1 MRRRDPLL
9 AMSFILGLLA
19 LALPLGEARWTAAPL
34 TLWLLA
40 LVAVALLFTPL
51 RPWGRRGG
59 VRWGM
64 PGPMPSSRDAPAT
77 RPTALRSAPLGFDR
91 EAIERV
97 AHPTSPPL
105 RGGEGRSEMVAEAA
119 LAFAGSVAGA
129 AALYLLLAAG
139 AAGGEAAGLWL
150 GLVALTLLVWR
161 ALERGAALGM
171 ASRSPLVD
179 LAIPLLFGL
188 WLLYLWQLL
197 AEGFAIPEVLLP
209 APGRIAAVLAGS
221 LPVLGDDFVQ
231 TFLKSMVPGY
241 LIGCGAGF
249 LTGVLVDREPFLQR
263 GLLPIGNLVSALPIV
278 GVAPIMVMWF
288 GFDWQSKAA
297 VVVIMTFFPMLVNTI
312 AGLGALGR
320 IERDLMR
327 TYAASYGQTLRFA
340 RLQAALPFLFTAL
353 KVNSTLALI
362 GAIVAEFFGTPIH
375 GMGFRISAGVG
386 RMDLPLVWATIAVA
400 ALTGSAVY
408 GGIAL
413 LERSLTFW
421 HPSFRKVS

>member
-1 MRRRDPLL
+1 VRRVDPVVAVFLL
-9 AMSFILGLLA
+9 LGLVA
-19 LALPLGEARWTAAPL
+19 LGLPLGEARWTGWPL
-34 TLWLLA
+34 ILWL
-40 LVAVALLFTPL
+40 VALACAGSLLLAPL
-51 RPWGRRGG
+51 RPWERGGG
-59 VRWGM
+59 VRWGIPPRM
-64 PGPMPSSRDAPAT
+64 PNGRKTPAH
-77 RPTALRSAPLGFDR
+77 S
-91 EAIERV
+91 
-97 AHPTSPPL
+97 TSPSL
-105 RGGEGRSEMVAEAA
+105 RGGEGLASAVALAASEAA
-119 LAFAGSVAGA
+119 LALAGSLAGA
-129 AALYLLLAAG
+129 VALYLLLAAG
-139 AAGGEAAGLWL
+139 AAGAEAAGLWL
-150 GLVALTLLVWR
+150 GLLALTLLVWR
-161 ALERGAALGM
+161 TLERGAGLGE
-171 ASRSPLVD
+171 ATRSRLID

-197 AEGFAIPEVLLP
+197 TEGFDVPVVLLP
-209 APGRIAAVLAGS
+209 PPSRIAAVLFAS
-221 LPVLGDDFVQ
+221 LPVLGADFVQ

-249 LTGVLVDREPFLQR
+249 LTGVLVDRVPFLQR

-278 GVAPIMVMWF
+278 GIAPIMVMWF

-297 VVVIMTFFPMLVNTI
+297 VVVVMTFFPMLVSTI

-327 TYAASYGQTLRFA
+327 TYAASYGQTLRLA

-362 GAIVAEFFGTPIH
+362 GAIVAEFFGTPIQ

-386 RMDLPLVWATIAVA
+386 RMDIPLVWATIWVA
-400 ALTGSAVY
+400 ALTGSAAY

-421 HPSFRKVS
+421 HPSFRKLS

>member
-1 MRRRDPLL
+1 MRRDPLVTVFL
-9 AMSFILGLLA
+9 VLGLVA
-19 LALPLGEARWTAAPL
+19 LALPLGEARWTRGAL
-34 TLWLLA
+34 ILWLFALA
-40 LVAVALLFTPL
+40 AAALLLAPR
-51 RPWGRRGG
+51 RPWGRN
-59 VRWGM
+59 
-64 PGPMPSSRDAPAT
+64 AT
-77 RPTALRSAPLGFDR
+77 F
-91 EAIERV
+91 
-97 AHPTSPPL
+97 PPR
-105 RGGEGRSEMVAEAA
+105 RGGEGLASSAA
-119 LAFAGSVAGA
+119 LALAGSLAGA

-139 AAGGEAAGLWL
+139 AVGPEAAGLWL
-150 GLVALTLLVWR
+150 GLLALALLVWR
-161 ALERGAALGM
+161 ALERGAALGD
-171 ASRSPLVD
+171 AVRSPAID
-179 LAIPLLFGL
+179 LAIPLFFGL

-209 APGRIAAVLAGS
+209 PPSHIATVLVAS
-221 LPVLGDDFVQ
+221 LPVLGEDFVQ

-241 LIGCGAGF
+241 VIGCGAGF
-249 LTGVLVDREPFLQR
+249 LTGVLIDRVPYLQR

-278 GVAPIMVMWF
+278 GIAPIMVMWF

-297 VVVIMTFFPMLVNTI
+297 VVVIMTFFPMLVSTI

-375 GMGFRISAGVG
+375 GMGFRISASVG
-386 RMDLPLVWATIAVA
+386 RMDIPLVWATIAVA
-400 ALTGSAVY
+400 ALTGSAAY